1 MADHFE
7 PTTTQPTAD
16 VTFNYDPAYARLE
29 AVLDGTGTTTYGY
42 VPMNLSDTV
51 YGDGAVGTERK
62 VLPDGT
68 TQLYSFS
75 RAFDALGRVTSGPRQ
90 TSAHWD
96 ALGRLTNV
104 ASGLGIFGFGFEG
117 KSGRLA
123 QVDATLTGA
132 TAVMRTGL
140 AYQGAGTLRR
150 LTGITHQTGADTNS
164 LGALSQHGYGYDGL
178 GRLASWQRWI
188 GAVQASAWTGILYDG
203 DDQLKE
209 VDDTASPAV
218 AFGYGYDLGGNR
230 TAASRIPVA
239 GGGVSRTWSANG
251 LNQLTAQTAGPENG
265 AQFAYDDD
273 GNLLGD
279 GARTYEWDA
288 ENRLVAVNYNNN
300 GDRVAWSYDAFHRRV
315 KQTDTTAAAGMVVH
329 DLIWEG
335 LSLVESRASQS
346 GTPGE
351 VRRYYGNGEERL
363 PAGGGVTRLY
373 YTTDHLGS
381 IRELV
386 DATGAVRAR
395 YDYDPYGARTKLAGD
410 LDSDFGFTGHYTHA
424 ASGLVLAP
432 FRGYDP
438 GTGRWLSRDPIGEEG
453 GMNLYGYVSNNPVN
467 LWDPLGMQDFL
478 NAQGNAKS
486 GTGVDVSFH
495 SQGVNNNP
503 NSNPRKAWDDGSTF
517 TAMGHGFGKVNP
529 FIKDQR
535 DLLSG
540 DDTGPSVPKL
550 TPRQFLDKV
559 KDLQSY
565 KDANTGILYSC
576 QTGVGKNSFA
586 QQLANLSGKPWWAPT
601 DNLQYGTK
609 AGQSTGISNGG
620 EWKKF
625 SPLKLWWKH

>member
-1 MADHFE
+1 
-7 PTTTQPTAD
+7 
-16 VTFNYDPAYARLE
+16 
-29 AVLDGTGTTTYGY
+29 
-42 VPMNLSDTV
+42 MNLSDTV

-75 RAFDALGRVTSGPRQ
+75 RAFDALGRVNSGPRL

-96 ALGRLTNV
+96 ALGRPLDT
-104 ASGLGIFGFGFEG
+104 ASGLGSFGFGFEA

-150 LTGITHQTGADTNS
+150 LTSITHQTGADTNS
-164 LGALSQHGYGYDGL
+164 LGALSHHDYGYDGL
-178 GRLASWQRWI
+178 GRLASWQKWI
-188 GAVQASAWTGILYDG
+188 GAVQASAWTTILYDE

-230 TAASRIPVA
+230 TAASRIPVT

-251 LNQLTAQTAGPENG
+251 LNQLTAQTAGPESG

-279 GARTYEWDA
+279 GARSYEWDA
-288 ENRLVAVNYNNN
+288 ENRLVAVTYNNN

-315 KQTDTTAAAGMVVH
+315 KQTDTTAAGVVVH
-329 DLIWEG
+329 DLVWDG
-335 LSLVESRASQS
+335 LTLIENRASQS

-373 YTTDHLGS
+373 YTTDHPGS

-395 YDYDPYGARTKLAGD
+395 YDYDPYGARSKLVGD
-410 LDSDFGFTGHYTHA
+410 LDGDFGFTGHYTHA

-438 GTGRWLSRDPIGEEG
+438 GTGRWLSRDPIAERG
-453 GMNLYGYVSNNPVN
+453 GMNLYGYVGDNPINVI
-467 LWDPLGMQDFL
+467 DPLGLIDIPVP
-478 NAQGNAKS
+478 GS
-486 GTGVDVSFH
+486 GIWQTPSASDAAHVHEYNGVD
-495 SQGVNNNP
+495 QGPHMHGP
-503 NSNPRKAWDDGSTF
+503 NGQKFFQETGMLRNKKGEWAKAPKQFLKKINKSHKCITGRSLLGALGLATMLLGENASGEAFDS
-517 TAMGHGFGKVNP
+517 VVRE
-529 FIKDQR
+529 IKQTIEAAS
-535 DLLSG
+535 SG
-540 DDTGPSVPKL
+540 DEGSKL
-550 TPRQFLDKV
+550 MHAANAASMIEQMSREHFNATSLLA
-559 KDLQSY
+559 DL
-565 KDANTGILYSC
+565 
-576 QTGVGKNSFA
+576 VGK
-586 QQLANLSGKPWWAPT
+586 
-601 DNLQYGTK
+601 
-609 AGQSTGISNGG
+609 
-620 EWKKF
+620 
-625 SPLKLWWKH
+625 